1 MNRLQKQAVAA
12 LGRFHLPERYREYP
26 VLSLMEGLLG
36 DDDERYRVRTC
47 LGAFE
52 EADWDFLVNLMYS
65 SRNRQILSAALELVW
80 EREGEDP
87 FSEDRQE
94 LSVELANLVLLAC
107 DELADAEWDLKE
119 RFPADEG

>member
-65 SRNRQILSAALELVW
+65 SRNRQIVSAALELVW

-107 DELADAEWDLKE
+107 DALADSN
-119 RFPADEG
+119 P